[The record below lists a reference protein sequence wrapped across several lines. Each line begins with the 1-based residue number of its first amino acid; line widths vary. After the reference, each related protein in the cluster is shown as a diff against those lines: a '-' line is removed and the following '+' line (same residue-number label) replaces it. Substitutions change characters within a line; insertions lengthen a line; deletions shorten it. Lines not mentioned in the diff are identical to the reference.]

1 VFISN
6 LICRNLAKH
15 GSKILNLPK
24 GMPLEYSSSLTRV
37 NCKIIRSQMVLKSF
51 LLYERIKYN
60 SSKSAF
66 SSKSWGKLR
75 ATVKCLLQYIQDWQ
89 WNASDWEVLK
99 EQRLEQ

>member
-1 VFISN
+1 MFISN

-37 NCKIIRSQMVLKSF
+37 NCKIIRSQMVLESF
-51 LLYERIKYN
+51 LLYECIKYN

-66 SSKSWGKLR
+66 SSKSLEKLQT
-75 ATVKCLLQYIQDWQ
+75 AVKCQPQDILDWL
-89 WNASDWEVLK
+89 WNAFGWRALK
-99 EQRLEQ
+99 QLIFEQ